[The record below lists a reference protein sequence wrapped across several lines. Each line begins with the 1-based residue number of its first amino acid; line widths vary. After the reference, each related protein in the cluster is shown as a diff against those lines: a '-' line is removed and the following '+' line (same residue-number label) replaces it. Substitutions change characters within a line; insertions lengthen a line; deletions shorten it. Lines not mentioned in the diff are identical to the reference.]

1 MQKVVA
7 VIFDFDMTLTPEVMQ
22 KPIFDYY
29 NINESEFW
37 NNTRLT
43 EQQWAKKGIN
53 LDQENSYLNQFLE
66 NVREGIMPQLSN
78 QKLKDFG
85 NEIKFFP
92 GVEKFFDEI
101 NNISE
106 VKNKKVK
113 LEFYII
119 STGFKKMI
127 EGSKINKYLEEVY
140 AAELTEKNGEI
151 YEIARAVGF
160 TNKTRYIYQIR
171 KGPKFDVNKKV
182 QPDKLRIPIDNMI
195 YIGDGFTDVP
205 CFAVMNKRNGYS
217 IGVYN
222 PDSETSFK
230 EIQSLNR
237 DGRLHAYAEANY
249 TKDSELYN
257 IIKTRIKDLAS
268 SVE

>member
-1 MQKVVA
+1 MQKIIA
-7 VIFDFDMTLTPEVMQ
+7 VIFDFDLTLTPEFMQ
-22 KPIFDYY
+22 KPIFNHY
-29 NINESEFW
+29 NIDESDFW
-37 NNTRLT
+37 NKTRLR
-43 EQQWAKKGIN
+43 EIQWERKGIN

-66 NVREGIMPQLSN
+66 NVRDGIMLGLSN

-85 NEIKFFP
+85 KEINFFP
-92 GVEKFFDEI
+92 GVETFFDEI
-101 NNISE
+101 KNIPE
-106 VKNKKVK
+106 VKNKKIK
-113 LEFYII
+113 LEFYVI

-127 EGSKINKYLEEVY
+127 EGSKISKHFKEIY

-182 QPDKLRIPIDNMI
+182 KPHQIRIPIDNMI

-205 CFAVMNKRNGYS
+205 CFAVMNKQNGYS

-222 PDSETSFK
+222 PKSESSFK
-230 EIQSLNR
+230 EIQKLDR
-237 DGRLHAYAEANY
+237 DGRLHAYTVANY
-249 TKDSELYN
+249 QKDSELFN
-257 IIKTRIKDLAS
+257 IIKNRIKDLAS
-268 SVE
+268 SV